1 MGIGNKQKK
10 ENNMK
15 KTKKVALLFFFFI
28 FSIVLNAQV
37 YPVQVTTQ
45 ILPPNNVTL
54 SSHTTTTVN
63 KIKLTLRLND
73 INKSNLQVRLK
84 MRIKGRGLDIQS
96 RDYGI
101 GTMPI
106 FLNGGVG
113 KVLNS
118 IDLRPYFRLQNLV
131 GISPQR
137 YHKPLPD
144 GVYTLCFDVYTA
156 NTPIPQLVSNPMSS
170 CATMYLIVNDP
181 PILNKPERG
190 DQIILKDPLNILFQW
205 QSRSISASNITYQF
219 ELRELWDMQIDPQAG
234 FLASPPLFTETTR
247 TNALLYD
254 ISKTA
259 LLPDKTYAWR
269 VKAISTTGLEENAI
283 FKNNGYSEIFHFRL
297 SKDCDAPKQ
306 TLSEALSQ
314 QLVKIH
320 WQGNYEHN
328 KYHVQYRKVSYT
340 IETEKQ
346 QKRRQKKNKKRA
358 KRGKKAKEYTPK
370 KVDYEWFEVYTQNEQ
385 AQIAN
390 LEGGQTYEFRVGGT
404 CSSLA
409 AYTQYYTYSRVNEFT
424 MPTKDETVSYNCGV
438 HPEISISN
446 QNPLQNIG
454 INETFTA
461 GDFPVTVKEIQG
473 SNGKFSGKGFIVV
486 PYLADTKIAVVF
498 EGISINTDYQ
508 LIDGVVKTTYDPTW
522 GAVESVDE
530 FVQDLIAQIGEL
542 FKKREEELNELKTI
556 IEEGGDPTLKL
567 ESINS
572 MLNDINDGVD
582 ALINSPVATEAQK
595 EELEALKIS
604 QYYAD
609 TSSDVEKEIA
619 NQQEIA
625 KRVEA
630 IKEDII
636 QAENVKFIEDAQSI
650 LGNPDLSIEFWET
663 VKLLEE
669 IYDALE
675 LCNNTD
681 WKSYE
686 DKGMIP
692 YCYWKNN
699 DIEIKDFF
707 TGKDT
712 PYVAGI
718 FDGAYQEVEGVLML
732 PEMAVKFGKGFQ
744 HLFYSYTTAYITC
757 RGGKVKANKDR
768 FEELLKK
775 LKVEEEKE
783 GIWSW
788 LKEKWYSD
796 EKEEVNNYLIN
807 CDDVVKTRQ
816 QIVDLFNFLTEWKN
830 IVESY
835 IKISAKIKE
844 LVTLYETTS
853 TVNET
858 RYKKGILDFQ
868 ILSTFTGVGAV
879 SKIPKVKK
887 VLKTLSNFTKNQW
900 DELAVKY
907 GDEVAKVG
915 ADLLATRTSWLNNL
929 KTQYSFDASFLPQG
943 IDPPSISITLK
954 NEIKNGLPQSLP
966 TNIKENIFNTLIQSS
981 STAPVKKVLN
991 QGDELYKIVPK
1002 GNGYSQSSFY
1012 ISKTEFN
1019 SLKNNIDIEQK
1030 LGLPLNNHAI
1040 EYDVYRATA
1049 NQSVNIFEST
1059 VAPTVQGSF
1068 STSGGAVQTFL
1079 LDDTKWT
1086 ITLEITTLI
1095 PLK

>member
-1 MGIGNKQKK
+1 VLATSKSKIKPK
-10 ENNMK
+10 EKESNMK
-15 KTKKVALLFFFFI
+15 KTKKVTLLFFFFI

-37 YPVQVTTQ
+37 YPVQVTPVLT
-45 ILPPNNVTL
+45 PPYNQKIA
-54 SSHTTTTVN
+54 SYATTTE
-63 KIKLTLRLND
+63 IKLRVNILLLD
-73 INKSNLQVRLK
+73 INEFNRKVRLK
-84 MRIKGRGLDIQS
+84 LIIKGQGLNIQS
-96 RDYGI
+96 QQFVNGAAPVY
-101 GTMPI
+101 
-106 FLNGGVG
+106 LNGGTN
-113 KVLNS
+113 KILTNLDISSHFQLN
-118 IDLRPYFRLQNLV
+118 NLL
-131 GISPQR
+131 GINPQQYNR
-137 YHKPLPD
+137 PLPD
-144 GVYTLCFDVYTA
+144 GRYYFCFEVYDFFTNQKISNTGCFPVF
-156 NTPIPQLVSNPMSS
+156 
-170 CATMYLIVNDP
+170 LILNDP
-181 PILNKPERG
+181 PQLNLPQRG
-190 DQIILKDPLNILFQW
+190 EQIILNNHRGINFSWTPRHLNAGAV
-205 QSRSISASNITYQF
+205 RYEF
-219 ELRELWDMQIDPQAG
+219 ELRELWDTQIDPQAA
-234 FLASPPLFTETTR
+234 FLASPPLFQTIVPATMY
-247 TNALLYD
+247 NYGMSNSALL
-254 ISKTA
+254 A
-259 LLPDKTYAWR
+259 DKTYGWR
-269 VKAISTTGLEENAI
+269 VRAISTNGISENSV
-283 FKNNGYSEIFHFRL
+283 FKNNGFSEIYHFRL
-297 SKDCDAPKQ
+297 TKDCDAPKQ

-346 QKRRQKKNKKRA
+346 EKRRQKKNKKRA
-358 KRGKKAKEYTPK
+358 KRGKPAKEFTPK

-404 CSSLA
+404 CSSLTS
-409 AYTQYYTYSRVNEFT
+409 YTQYYTYSRVNEFT

-446 QNPLQNIG
+446 KNPLQNISV
-454 INETFTA
+454 NETFKA
-461 GDFPVTVKEIQG
+461 GDFPVTVKEIQ
-473 SNGKFSGKGFIVV
+473 SNKGKFSGKGFIVV

-508 LIDGVVKTTYDPTW
+508 LIDGVVNTSYDPTW
-522 GAVESVDE
+522 GGVESVDE
-530 FVQDLIAQIGEL
+530 FVQDLIAQIEVL

-556 IEEGGDPTLKL
+556 IEEGEEPTLKL

-572 MLNDINDGVD
+572 MLNDINNGVD

-604 QYYAD
+604 QFYAD

-619 NQQEIA
+619 NQQEIS

-650 LGNPDLSIEFWET
+650 LSNPDLSIEFWET

-669 IYDALE
+669 IYEAIE
-675 LCNNTD
+675 QCNNTD

-707 TGKDT
+707 TDKDT

-718 FDGAYQEVEGVLML
+718 FDGAYQEVEGILML

-796 EKEEVNNYLIN
+796 EKEEVNNYLKN

-816 QIVDLFNFLTEWKN
+816 QIVDLYNFLTEWKN

-887 VLKTLSNFTKNQW
+887 VLKTLSNFTKSQW

-915 ADLLATRTSWLNNL
+915 GDFLWSSFSKIKVKISSIDTDGWLMGKYVNGKLQVIGNTNVTQKWDYIVKSDGEILVGRKHSWLSKGEDVLAAGEL
-929 KTQYSFDASFLPQG
+929 KYRNGKLVGISNASG
-943 IDPPSISITLK
+943 HY
-954 NEIKNGLPQSLP
+954 LP
-966 TNIKENIFNTLIQSS
+966 TTNEASNFLKIFRNSGVDVDDVTLTILKQDGTLFKQISPTHS
-981 STAPVKKVLN
+981 DRT
-991 QGDELYKIVPK
+991 LY
-1002 GNGYSQSSFY
+1002 Y
-1012 ISKTEFN
+1012 
-1019 SLKNNIDIEQK
+1019 
-1030 LGLPLNNHAI
+1030 
-1040 EYDVYRATA
+1040 
-1049 NQSVNIFEST
+1049 
-1059 VAPTVQGSF
+1059 
-1068 STSGGAVQTFL
+1068 
-1079 LDDTKWT
+1079 
-1086 ITLEITTLI
+1086 
-1095 PLK
+1095 